1 MKSGRGGDPFFPWPN
16 MFFWMIGFPI
26 FKFGAPM
33 ENELLGVALQVSTD
47 PYAHV
52 TALNTK
58 RWKSWDISSPSFMW
72 MAT

>member
-1 MKSGRGGDPFFPWPN
+1 MDHDRAAWSSS
-16 MFFWMIGFPI
+16 
-26 FKFGAPM
+26 
-33 ENELLGVALQVSTD
+33 QVSTD

-52 TALNTK
+52 TALNMK